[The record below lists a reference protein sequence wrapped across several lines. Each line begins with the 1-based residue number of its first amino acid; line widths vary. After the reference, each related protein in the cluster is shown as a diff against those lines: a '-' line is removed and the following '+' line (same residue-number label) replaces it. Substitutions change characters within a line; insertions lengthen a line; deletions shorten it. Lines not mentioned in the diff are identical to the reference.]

1 MKTQRY
7 AALAILAALLVFG
20 SLTAFAQ
27 AERVKGKAKDLKK
40 QVEGANAKTNAPPAR
55 PAQ

>member
-7 AALAILAALLVFG
+7 AALALLAALLAAA

-40 QVEGANAKTNAPPAR
+40 QVEAPNAKTNAPPPR